1 MLYIKTLLNLLVK
14 FDGDFSESFVFTL
27 YKTHT
32 WIVHSPHPQAGFY
45 RKLFVFI
52 SKKIITKLYCPT
64 ESMS

>member
-14 FDGDFSESFVFTL
+14 FDGDFSESLVFTL

-32 WIVHSPHPQAGFY
+32 PHPQAGFY

-52 SKKIITKLYCPT
+52 SKKIIIKLYCPT